1 MSTCLFNLYTDYF
14 IQNARLD
21 VALAGIKIA
30 GQNINVRYTDYTI
43 LMAEH
48 EEELKGLLMNVKE
61 ESEKPNLK
69 LSIQR
74 SKIMASLPITL

>member
-1 MSTCLFNLYTDYF
+1 MSPCLFNLYTDYF